1 MGFRSGAYAK
11 VWDVS
16 PVSDAVTTLRIS
28 ISRKDKKTG
37 DYVDDFSGFIR
48 VIGTAAAKN
57 ASLIKPGDRIRLGD
71 VDVSTRYDRDK
82 KVEYTTYKVFGFD
95 NVSDNQSNSN
105 VAGDVA
111 GESILDEVDVDD
123 QSLPF

>member
-28 ISRKDKKTG
+28 ISRKDKRTG

-95 NVSDNQSNSN
+95 NVSDSQSNSN